1 MTTPLIET
9 FQTVTASSSAPVAF
23 LDAEKVLEECSWAEL
38 FEGAVARAAALQ
50 ARGVERGDRIGMLG
64 FTSRE
69 FIETIFA
76 TILAGAVVVV
86 MPLPMRLTS
95 EEAFLTATRLRLSTA
110 KAKLLVLDG
119 FFTSLYTAAPGDP
132 DSVTMQEL
140 ATGDAATF
148 SPPAA
153 EAEDL
158 AILQFTSGSTAD
170 PRAVRLSHRS
180 VHNNLFAAGSGATFG
195 PRFGGLDT
203 DHMVSWLP
211 LYHDMGLISGVL
223 LPAIAGIPA
232 SLASPQTFLGRP
244 QMWMEMMH
252 ARRGSFT
259 AAPNFAY
266 ALAAKAFRRSRDLDL
281 SCVRLALCG
290 AEPIAADAIRRW
302 TTTGAQFGL
311 RDDVV
316 FCCYGMA
323 ETVVGVTFAV
333 PGGGL
338 TVDRVDRAALEAG
351 EWAIPVPTRD
361 DGSDD
366 AGDVDHIKEVVC
378 LGPPLRGTALRIVD
392 TEGNDLPER
401 GIGEVLVASTSMMQG
416 YDGRPDA
423 TAEVLDDG
431 WLRTGDL
438 GYLVAGELYLCGR
451 RKELIIV
458 GGRNIWPQDVE
469 AAAHG
474 AEGIRPGNAI
484 AFGIT
489 RDDGSEAIV
498 LVAETRLQGDDA
510 AATARAAAD
519 VVKDAVGLAPRHVVL
534 IAPGQLPKTSSGK
547 LQRGLCRTMYG
558 AGQFSP
564 VADHGQR

>member
-1 MTTPLIET
+1 MTTKLIET
-9 FQTVTASSSAPVAF
+9 FTSVTASSPAPVAF
-23 LDAEKVLEECSWAEL
+23 LDADSVLEECSWAEL
-38 FEGAVARAAALQ
+38 IDGALARAAALQ
-50 ARGVERGDRIGMLG
+50 ARGIGRGDRIGLLG

-69 FIETIFA
+69 FAETIFA

-95 EEAFLTATRLRLSTA
+95 QEAFLAGTRLRLSTA
-110 KAKLLVLDG
+110 QAKLLVLDG
-119 FFTSLYTAAPGDP
+119 FFASLYSAAPGDP

-140 ATGDAATF
+140 TDGDAAAF
-148 SPPAA
+148 DPPPL

-170 PRAVRLSHRS
+170 PRAVRLSHRA
-180 VHNNLFAAGSGATFG
+180 VYNNLFATGSGATFG
-195 PRFGGLDT
+195 PRFGGRDT

-223 LPAIAGIPA
+223 LPAIAGIAA
-232 SLASPQTFLGRP
+232 SLATPQTFLGRP

-266 ALAAKAFRRSRDLDL
+266 ALAAKAFRRSKDLDL

-290 AEPIAADAIRRW
+290 AEPIAADALRRW
-302 TTTGAQFGL
+302 TDAGAAFGL

-333 PGGGL
+333 PGSGL
-338 TVDRVDRAALEAG
+338 RVDRVDRAALESG
-351 EWAIPVPTRD
+351 GRAIPVAD
-361 DGSDD
+361 DESDVAD
-366 AGDVDHIKEVVC
+366 TEVDTVKEVVC

-392 TEGNDLPER
+392 TDGNDLPER
-401 GIGEVLVASTSMMQG
+401 GIGEVLVATTSMMQG

-423 TAEVLDDG
+423 TAEVLADG

-438 GYLVAGELYLCGR
+438 GYLVGGELYLCGR

-474 AEGIRPGNAI
+474 ADGVRPGNAI

-498 LVAETRLQGDDA
+498 LVAETRLQGDEA
-510 AATARAAAD
+510 TTTARAAAE
-519 VVKDAVGLAPRHVVL
+519 VVKDVVGLAPRHVVL
-534 IAPGQLPKTSSGK
+534 IAPGCLPKTSSGK
-547 LQRGLCRTMYG
+547 LQRGLCRSMYG
-558 AGQFSP
+558 AGEFET
-564 VADHGQR
+564 VAEHGQR